1 MKKSP
6 VAVILLAVLFLAL
19 PAPSPACGIAMTL
32 WDLVQS
38 ADLVAVARVVRVDS
52 DPTPFEPFPDGDDS
66 HDVVVLDLLETW
78 KGTDVGQIRVDV
90 PSRLT
95 MDPYVEGAV
104 VLVFLKRGESV
115 ARDWRHAAAWQP
127 SRDELEE
134 IGLAEEDYDELIASR
149 SKEQD
154 SIRRFE
160 EWSSGR
166 WLELDEGRQLPKSDE
181 DRAALEDVVRDAVR
195 LQSAGEVT
203 DAVRLDWFIS
213 VVAHRGLREGN
224 LYGLQAAE
232 PELSDRQLAR
242 IADILASTPAVDE
255 TDLALLQLLQ
265 RDPGSEVDVA
275 AAAVIEAGL
284 RMKPIPSWATDMV
297 EEALLRYGDDFSA
310 RIGRDDRDSSGRL
323 VYMDGTD
330 ETLPTIWAVARRDLG
345 IPAVPPAEAPPRS
358 RARGEE

>member
-160 EWSSGR
+160 
-166 WLELDEGRQLPKSDE
+166 
-181 DRAALEDVVRDAVR
+181 
-195 LQSAGEVT
+195 
-203 DAVRLDWFIS
+203 
-213 VVAHRGLREGN
+213 
-224 LYGLQAAE
+224 
-232 PELSDRQLAR
+232 
-242 IADILASTPAVDE
+242 
-255 TDLALLQLLQ
+255 
-265 RDPGSEVDVA
+265 
-275 AAAVIEAGL
+275 
-284 RMKPIPSWATDMV
+284 
-297 EEALLRYGDDFSA
+297 
-310 RIGRDDRDSSGRL
+310 
-323 VYMDGTD
+323 
-330 ETLPTIWAVARRDLG
+330 
-345 IPAVPPAEAPPRS
+345 
-358 RARGEE
+358 